1 MTSKKNAN
9 YYNLIV
15 KSGTYLKKLGRD
27 TPSTTYNYVSLT
39 NYLSHGC
46 HYFLQSASTVDSWLE
61 QTLDGMQHFMQRILK
76 ILSLCSLKL

>member
-15 KSGTYLKKLGRD
+15 KSGTDLKKRGRD
-27 TPSTTYNYVSLT
+27 TSSTTYVSLT

-46 HYFLQSASTVDSWLE
+46 HYFLQSASTVDS
-61 QTLDGMQHFMQRILK
+61 
-76 ILSLCSLKL
+76 